1 MRKRSVP
8 SPVERGTFLRG
19 FLISNHRVGVHG
31 GARDVKSNLRK
42 AIPAVWVLIVALG
55 VLSPVSTALGTLA
68 QDSSTSST
76 ATLSAN
82 ANVAVVMIRSLNISI
97 QVAISKLTAFNI
109 SKNSTEWQ
117 LVKEANQSLRLAI
130 QANITG
136 NYSTAVKYAQE
147 GLAKIRKALE
157 LLAQEYK
164 VRANEGI
171 IKAIRYEG
179 RVRALNRTAHVLLN
193 ATIRAEERGT
203 INVTVAEKLKAT
215 IQNDIKAL
223 NELAEYLAKVVNRT
237 ETLNTTYVTS
247 VLEKVVKDLVSV
259 RETLNN
265 CAAKR
270 LQEIMRIRI
279 MEQLKAMWIEVKKIV
294 QAAQEAQ
301 EQNLTIMAQELMGI
315 AQNLTQKLMKIE
327 KEVMNTTT
335 PINMSEV
342 EKLLN
347 ITNQVRVLTSISHE
361 VKCCGEHAFNLKTVI
376 RDLAKLKTTIMQANM
391 TYMELKFMTK
401 GMTGNIA
408 KEVTDMG
415 KLMKALQGN
424 YSELEKGLV
433 EGSPERI
440 RECLN
445 AINATA
451 TQLSAMVSKM
461 MQERMSKQLANQVR
475 TLLRKMDSDLK
486 AVMEQIRGRLHMMEK
501 VARQAQTSKLTSA
514 EAELRVAMKQ
524 LERVLTLGKVS
535 RVLTPAQISKIQEV
549 QVSLNKVVS
558 LLKNGNTEEA
568 LKIIKTSIE
577 VLKEIQH
584 KVSVSAGKSGA
595 IVSTEIEVTVEILH
609 TIQVMIEH

>member
-19 FLISNHRVGVHG
+19 FLISNRCVGVHG

-76 ATLSAN
+76 VTLSV
-82 ANVAVVMIRSLNISI
+82 NVNVSVVMIRSLNISI

-164 VRANEGI
+164 VRANEST
-171 IKAIRYEG
+171 IKVIRYEG
-179 RVRALNRTAHVLLN
+179 KVRALNRTAHVLLN

-223 NELAEYLAKVVNRT
+223 NELAKYLAKVVNQT
-237 ETLNTTYVTS
+237 ETLNATYVTS
-247 VLEKVVKDLVSV
+247 VLEKVAKDLASV

-279 MEQLKAMWIEVKKIV
+279 MEQLKAMWIEVKKIT

-301 EQNLTIMAQELMGI
+301 EQNLTVMAQELMGI

-327 KEVMNTTT
+327 KEIMNATT
-335 PINMSEV
+335 PINMSEI

-347 ITNQVRVLTSISHE
+347 ITNQVKVLVSMSHE
-361 VKCCGEHAFNLKTVI
+361 VKCCVKHAFNLKAVMS
-376 RDLAKLKTTIMQANM
+376 DLAKLKMTIMRVNM

-408 KEVTDMG
+408 KEVTNMG
-415 KLMKALQGN
+415 KLVKALQGN
-424 YSELEKGLV
+424 YSELERGLV
-433 EGSPERI
+433 EGNPEKV

-445 AINATA
+445 SINATV
-451 TQLSAMVSKM
+451 TQLSAMVNEM
-461 MQERMSKQLANQVR
+461 MQENMSWSFANQVKVI
-475 TLLRKMDSDLK
+475 LRRMDSDLK
-486 AVMEQIRGRLHMMEK
+486 AVMEQVRERLHMMEK
-501 VARQAQTSKLTSA
+501 VAKQAQTGRLTAA
-514 EAELRVAMKQ
+514 ETELRVAMKQ
-524 LERVLTLGKVS
+524 LEKALTLGKVS
-535 RVLTPAQISKIQEV
+535 KVLTPAQISKIQEV
-549 QVSLNKVVS
+549 QVSLSKAVT
-558 LLKNGNTEEA
+558 LLRNGNTEEA

-577 VLKEIQH
+577 VLVEIQH
-584 KVSVSAGKSGA
+584 KVSVSAGKGGA

-609 TIQVMIEH
+609 TVQVMIEH

>member
-8 SPVERGTFLRG
+8 NPVERGTFLRG

-55 VLSPVSTALGTLA
+55 VLSPASTALGTLA

-76 ATLSAN
+76 VTLSAN
-82 ANVAVVMIRSLNISI
+82 VNVSVVMIRSLNISI

-109 SKNSTEWQ
+109 SKDSTEWQ

-164 VRANEGI
+164 VRANESI

-247 VLEKVVKDLVSV
+247 VLEKVAKDLASV

-279 MEQLKAMWIEVKKIV
+279 MEQLKAMWIEVKKIT

-301 EQNLTIMAQELMGI
+301 EQNLTVMAQELMGI
-315 AQNLTQKLMKIE
+315 AQNLTQKLKNIE
-327 KEVMNTTT
+327 KEIMNATT
-335 PINMSEV
+335 PINVSEL

-347 ITNQVRVLTSISHE
+347 ITNQVKVLTSISHE
-361 VKCCGEHAFNLKTVI
+361 VKCYGKHASDLKAVMS
-376 RDLAKLKTTIMQANM
+376 DLAKLKMAIMRVNM
-391 TYMELKFMTK
+391 TYMELKSITK
-401 GMTGNIA
+401 GMTSNIA
-408 KEVTDMG
+408 KEATDMG
-415 KLMKALQGN
+415 KLMRALQGN

-433 EGSPERI
+433 EGNPEKV

-461 MQERMSKQLANQVR
+461 MQERMSGQLANQVR
-475 TLLRKMDSDLK
+475 TLLGKMDSDLK
-486 AVMEQIRGRLHMMEK
+486 AIMEQVRERLHTMEK
-501 VARQAQTSKLTSA
+501 VARQTQTSKLTSA
-514 EAELRVAMKQ
+514 EAELRAAMKQ

-535 RVLTPAQISKIQEV
+535 KVLTPAQISKIQEV
-549 QVSLNKVVS
+549 QVSLSKAVT

-577 VLKEIQH
+577 ILKEIQH
-584 KVSVSAGKSGA
+584 KVSTSKGGV

-609 TIQVMIEH
+609 TVQAMIEH